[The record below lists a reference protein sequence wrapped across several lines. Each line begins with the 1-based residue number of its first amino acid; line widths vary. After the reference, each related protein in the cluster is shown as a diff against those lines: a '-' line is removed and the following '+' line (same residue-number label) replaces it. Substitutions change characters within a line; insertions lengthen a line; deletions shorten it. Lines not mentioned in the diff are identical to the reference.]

1 MAEKRDQVDWIE
13 HLSASANKHPTL
25 VNGLTFVA
33 ILVAS
38 YLLSRIVRVM
48 FVKFVQKQELQHTDT
63 TYANFLKNVSQG
75 VVLLVGFCIAVY
87 AIPPLRALSVSLLA
101 SAGILAAIL
110 GFASQQ
116 TFANFISGVFIVLFK
131 PIRVHD
137 YVEIDG
143 KYFGYV
149 EDITLRHAIIRN
161 MQGVRIVIPN
171 SILNTVIL
179 VNYNLGD
186 AHVCALIELLF
197 EYGQDLDLIIKTIQE
212 TALAHPLTIDHRSEM
227 EIINNEPIVRVRVIK
242 ANEKGVLMRTYA
254 WGKNAD
260 DSYNLRTDLTKSL
273 VENLI
278 EKGVK
283 FTEVK
288 L

>member
-1 MAEKRDQVDWIE
+1 MEWIE
-13 HLSASANKHPTL
+13 QIYEYTDKHPL
-25 VNGLTFVA
+25 LLNSLTFIS
-33 ILVAS
+33 ILFVS
-38 YLLSRIVRVM
+38 YLVSRMVRLM
-48 FVKFVQKQELQHTDT
+48 FVRFVRKQELQHTDT

-75 VVLLVGFCIAVY
+75 IVLLVGFCIAVY

-131 PIRVHD
+131 PIRVQD

-143 KYFGYV
+143 KYYGYV
-149 EDITLRHAIIRN
+149 EDITLRHTIIRN

-171 SILNTVIL
+171 SVLNTVIV
-179 VNYNLGD
+179 VNYHLVD

-212 TALAHPLTIDHRSEM
+212 TALAHPLTIDHRTEL
-227 EIINNEPIVRVRVIK
+227 EIANNEPIVRVRAIR
-242 ANEKGVLMRTYA
+242 ANEKGVLLRTFV

-260 DSYNLRTDLTKSL
+260 DSYNLRTDLTRML
-273 VENLI
+273 VQKLV
-278 EKGVK
+278 EKGVR
-283 FTEVK
+283 FSEVK